1 MKRYQ
6 RINAETFRTRWA
18 EVLAGF
24 GERGED
30 LERAKERGVRRRVLV
45 VDNYMV
51 TPDRESGSVRMLN
64 LLRIL
69 QGLGFKVT
77 FAAANLEAPEPYVAD
92 LQRIGVE
99 VLYRPY
105 VRRIRDHLS
114 SHGTDYALVILSR
127 ADAAAATL
135 DAARTHCT
143 RARIVFDTVDLHF
156 LRERRLAQLQGDRAT
171 LRVAERRKAQEL
183 GLMRRADLTFVVSE
197 AERDILAVEAPDV
210 RVHVVSNIHR
220 VLGSTKP
227 YDARSG
233 ILFIGA
239 FAHPPNT
246 DAVLFLC
253 HEILPLL
260 RESVPDIRLS
270 VIGADPPREVLA
282 CAGPHIEILGHVP
295 DVEPFFAGCR
305 VSVAPL
311 RYGAGVKGK
320 INQSLA
326 HGLPVVATRVAAE
339 GMHLV
344 DGESVL
350 IADDAPAFAEAIARL
365 DRDPLLWQRLS
376 DGGIRVMETHFGF
389 AAAEQAL
396 RVALDLQVS
405 A

>member
-1 MKRYQ
+1 
-6 RINAETFRTRWA
+6 
-18 EVLAGF
+18 
-24 GERGED
+24 
-30 LERAKERGVRRRVLV
+30 
-45 VDNYMV
+45 
-51 TPDRESGSVRMLN
+51 
-64 LLRIL
+64 
-69 QGLGFKVT
+69 
-77 FAAANLEAPEPYVAD
+77 
-92 LQRIGVE
+92 
-99 VLYRPY
+99 
-105 VRRIRDHLS
+105 
-114 SHGTDYALVILSR
+114 
-127 ADAAAATL
+127 
-135 DAARTHCT
+135 
-143 RARIVFDTVDLHF
+143 
-156 LRERRLAQLQGDRAT
+156 
-171 LRVAERRKAQEL
+171 
-183 GLMRRADLTFVVSE
+183 MRRADLTFVVSE
-197 AERDILAVEAPDV
+197 AERDILAAEAPDV

-220 VLGSTKP
+220 VFGSAKP
-227 YDARSG
+227 YAARSG

-253 HEILPLL
+253 REIMPLL
-260 RESVPDIRLS
+260 RERVPDIRLS
-270 VIGADPPREVLA
+270 VIGADPSREVLA
-282 CAGPHIEILGHVP
+282 CAGPHIEIIGHVP

-396 RVALDLQVS
+396 RVALDLE
-405 A
+405 ANP